1 MPPPS
6 DARSGAASLVSLR
19 DASPAIVPMTFL
31 DPYSKNRR
39 IPLIWVG
46 RVALL
51 VIVVAL
57 YYAVT
62 WFWRW
67 LWA

>member
-1 MPPPS
+1 
-6 DARSGAASLVSLR
+6 
-19 DASPAIVPMTFL
+19 MTFL

-51 VIVVAL
+51 VIVVVL

-62 WFWRW
+62 WFWEW